1 MIRAENIKD
10 IHELQEKA
18 STLNLDDFRAF
29 VRELSHGENI
39 NPICGHHYIDF
50 NYKSIGA
57 TMCVEKECLC
67 GVIDCYDEE
76 GVWIDTIYCEDVE
89 FN

>member
-10 IHELQEKA
+10 IHELQEKTSA
-18 STLNLDDFRAF
+18 LNLDDFRAF
-29 VRELSHGENI
+29 VRELSHTEHILG
-39 NPICGHHYIDF
+39 GHHYIDF
-50 NYKSIGA
+50 NYKSIAA

-67 GVIDCYDEE
+67 GFIDCYDEE
-76 GVWIDTIYCEDVE
+76 GVWIDSIHCENVE

>member
-18 STLNLDDFRAF
+18 RALNLDDFRTF
-29 VRELSHGENI
+29 VRELPHSENI
-39 NPICGHHYIDF
+39 IDHHYIDF

-67 GVIDCYDEE
+67 GTIDCYDEE
-76 GVWIDTIYCEDVE
+76 GAWIDTIHCENVE

>member
-18 STLNLDDFRAF
+18 SALNLDDFRAF
-29 VRELSHGENI
+29 VRELHHSENI
-39 NPICGHHYIDF
+39 IIGHHYIDF

-57 TMCVEKECLC
+57 TMCVEEKYLC

-76 GVWIDTIYCEDVE
+76 GVWIDTIHCENVE